1 MTLEIDHLLGEK
13 EVAKLLSVSNAL
25 LQRWRCYG
33 GGPAYLR
40 IGSRSIRYRKQDI
53 IVFLD
58 QASRASMARDDRRQ
72 LK

>member
-53 IVFLD
+53 ISSISLVDLQNFRVNRHD
-58 QASRASMARDDRRQ
+58 GCS
-72 LK
+72 